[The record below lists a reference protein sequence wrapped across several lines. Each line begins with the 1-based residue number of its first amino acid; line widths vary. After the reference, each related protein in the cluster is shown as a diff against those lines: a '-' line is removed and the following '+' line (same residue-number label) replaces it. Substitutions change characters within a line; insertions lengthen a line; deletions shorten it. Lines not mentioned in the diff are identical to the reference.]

1 MSLIT
6 FLSFLLTCLII
17 EATPGPNMA
26 YLAVLS
32 ATHGRKAGFAATAGI
47 ALGLLLVGIAAAFG
61 VASLISNSSLAYQ
74 ILRWG
79 GVIYLLWLARDGW
92 STESETSPGK
102 INTHLKQSQF
112 FERGLIVNL
121 LNPKAIVFY
130 VAVLPEF
137 IVASSPVM
145 FQAVTLTISYVLL
158 ATSVHSLIVTLAG
171 SAQKFMEN
179 KKRRLIAR
187 RTFSVALVLIA
198 FWFAW
203 TTGQK

>member
-32 ATHGRKAGFAATAGI
+32 ATHGRKAGFAATA
-47 ALGLLLVGIAAAFG
+47 GIAAAFG

>member
-102 INTHLKQSQF
+102 INTHLKHSQF

-198 FWFAW
+198 FCFAW

>member
-74 ILRWG
+74 ILR
-79 GVIYLLWLARDGW
+79 V
-92 STESETSPGK
+92 
-102 INTHLKQSQF
+102 
-112 FERGLIVNL
+112 
-121 LNPKAIVFY
+121 
-130 VAVLPEF
+130 
-137 IVASSPVM
+137 
-145 FQAVTLTISYVLL
+145 
-158 ATSVHSLIVTLAG
+158 
-171 SAQKFMEN
+171 
-179 KKRRLIAR
+179 
-187 RTFSVALVLIA
+187 
-198 FWFAW
+198 
-203 TTGQK
+203 